1 MFVKTVR
8 RYVDPASGIK
18 GRMPARNGE
27 RFDEIVLWGRLH
39 SGLNHKVQ
47 IASAVM
53 PARGRALSGCV
64 GAIPGRQA
72 PLVTH
77 LARGN

>member
-8 RYVDPASGIK
+8 RYADPASGIK

-39 SGLNHKVQ
+39 SGLDHKVQ

-53 PARGRALSGCV
+53 PARGQALPGCV
-64 GAIPGRQA
+64 GAIPVRQA
-72 PLVTH
+72 LPATH
-77 LARGN
+77 PARGN